1 MSTTTLN
8 VKIFRYNSCIT
19 IMLLP
24 KVTRVLVD
32 TRGVQ
37 C

>member
-1 MSTTTLN
+1 MSTVTLD
-8 VKIFRYNSCIT
+8 VKIFRYNSYIT

-24 KVTRVLVD
+24 KVTRMLVD

>member
-1 MSTTTLN
+1 MSTITLN
-8 VKIFRYNSCIT
+8 VKIFRYNSYIT

-24 KVTRVLVD
+24 NVTRALAD

-37 C
+37 F